1 MAMSRVAF
9 SRIGCS
15 TRSWVCFGALG
26 LAALALGGCSS
37 EPQPGFSTPE
47 SVCYDASGDVYL
59 VSNVDGGAV
68 EKDGKGYILKVQPG
82 DGTRSMWIHGGQTGV
97 TLNAPKGMA
106 LVGNVLWVAD
116 IDVVRKFDRGS
127 GAPMGEVAIEGATFL
142 NDVAGGPDG
151 SVYVSDSGL
160 DANFE
165 ATGTDAIWKIAPDGA
180 VTALIRGT
188 ELGQPNGISAQR
200 AGLYVVS
207 WRDGTFY
214 EVDYRGART
223 ELGKAPQKKLDG
235 LVRVELEVDGKDGKR
250 RQPAWFASSWDGST
264 IYRFALTGGVTA
276 LPVRLEQPAD
286 MGYDSKRNRLVVPLF
301 GNDTLHVEQL

>member
-1 MAMSRVAF
+1 MTTVRVAVLVAALCA
-9 SRIGCS
+9 GCS
-15 TRSWVCFGALG
+15 R
-26 LAALALGGCSS
+26 

-47 SVCYDASGDVYL
+47 SVCYDASADVYL
-59 VSNVDGGAV
+59 VSNVDGAPL
-68 EKDGKGYILKVQPG
+68 ERDGKGYILKVGPQ
-82 DGTRSMWIHGGQTGV
+82 DGSRTLWIHGDQTGV

-106 LVGNVLWVAD
+106 LVGDVLWVAD

-160 DANFE
+160 DANF
-165 ATGTDAIWKIAPDGA
+165 ASTGTDAIWRIAPDGA
-180 VTALIRGT
+180 VTPLIQG
-188 ELGQPNGISAQR
+188 EQLGQPNGISAQK

-214 EVDYRGART
+214 EVDYRGAKT
-223 ELGKAPQKKLDG
+223 DLGQAPQKKLDG
-235 LVRVELEVDGKDGKR
+235 LVRVEHEVEGKDGQKSK
-250 RQPAWFASSWDGST
+250 QPAWYATSWDGSA

-286 MGYDSKRNRLVVPLF
+286 MGYDSKRNRLIVPLF
-301 GNDTLHVEQL
+301 GKHMLHVEQL